1 MSVFCQILYIL
12 QAIKRTNLFFN
23 LNSNKMETKTNW
35 IALVVAAAVG
45 MALGWLWY
53 GMLFTNQ
60 WMAGNGIT
68 MQGEAAFKNGVEM
81 AKSPLPMIVNT
92 VSLLVYA
99 YLMNWLINKSS
110 SFDLKSGATLGAVIG
125 TIHLFGIYTGNR
137 FAGNPV
143 SLSMVDGF
151 YTFLMFTIMGAIIGG
166 WRAK

>member
-1 MSVFCQILYIL
+1 
-12 QAIKRTNLFFN
+12 
-23 LNSNKMETKTNW
+23 MEAKTNW
-35 IALVVAAAVG
+35 LALVVAAVAG

-53 GMLFTNQ
+53 GMLFTSQ

-68 MQGEAAFKNGVEM
+68 MQGETAFKNGVEM
-81 AKSPLPMIVNT
+81 SHSPLPMIVNT

-99 YLMNWLINKSS
+99 YLMNWLVNKTS
-110 SFDLKSGATLGAVIG
+110 SFDLRSGLMLGAVIG

-151 YTFLMFTIMGAIIGG
+151 FTFLLFSMMGAVIGA

>member
-1 MSVFCQILYIL
+1 
-12 QAIKRTNLFFN
+12 
-23 LNSNKMETKTNW
+23 METKTNW
-35 IALVVAAAVG
+35 LALVVASLVG
-45 MALGWLWY
+45 IAMGFLWY

-68 MQGEAAFKNGVEM
+68 MAGEKMMKNGAEM
-81 AKSPLPMIVNT
+81 PMSSLPMIINT
-92 VSLLVYA
+92 VSMLVYA
-99 YLMNWLINKSS
+99 YLMNWLINKTS

-125 TIHLFGIYTGNR
+125 VIHLFGIYTGNR

-151 YTFLMFTIMGAIIGG
+151 YTFLLFTVMGAIIGA